1 MLKLFLGIFAFF
13 LTFVTFSMA
22 DTAMNSNNQ
31 KTVVIL
37 LGAPGSGKGTQ
48 AKKISQEL
56 NLPHISTGD
65 LFRENLS
72 KGTPL
77 GLKVKSYL
85 ESGNLVPDQI
95 VIEMLMDRVKADDCK
110 YGYLLDGFPRS
121 IPQAEALQK
130 EFSDNTKV
138 VVLNLQV
145 PDELIIKRI
154 EGRMTCKD
162 CGNIYNKYF
171 SPVRVDNVCDKCSGE
186 LSHRSDDNATAVEQR
201 LKVYHEQN
209 TPLEE
214 YYEKKGILKNVNGQ
228 QDPDKVFE
236 DLMKSLKLQ

>member
-1 MLKLFLGIFAFF
+1 MSKIFLGIFLF
-13 LTFVTFSMA
+13 LITFITFSMA
-22 DTAMNSNNQ
+22 DIAMNSNNQ

-48 AKKISQEL
+48 AKKISEKL

-77 GLKVKSYL
+77 GLKAKSYM
-85 ESGNLVPDQI
+85 ESGNLVPDEI
-95 VIEMLMDRVKADDCK
+95 VIQMLMDRVKADDCK
-110 YGYLLDGFPRS
+110 NGYLLDGFPRS

-130 EFSDNTKV
+130 EFSENTKV
-138 VVLNLQV
+138 IVLNLQV
-145 PDELIIKRI
+145 PDEIIIKRI

-171 SPVRVDNVCDKCSGE
+171 SPTRVDSVCDKCSGE
-186 LSHRSDDNATAVEQR
+186 LTHRSDDNAAAVEQR
-201 LKVYHEQN
+201 LKVYHAQN
-209 TPLEE
+209 TPLEK
-214 YYEKKGILKNVNGQ
+214 YYEEKGVLKNVNGMQ
-228 QDPDKVFE
+228 EPDKVFD
-236 DLMKSLKLQ
+236 DLMKSL